1 MLQGERNTMRFVET
15 SIRKPVSVA
24 VGVLLIALFGFIGF
38 LSIPIQLTP
47 TMDRPRITV
56 ETAWRGASPQEVE
69 SEIVDEQEDQL
80 KSVARLIRMTSESKD
95 GLGTVI
101 LEFEVG
107 TDIDAALLKV
117 SNKLNQVPEYPAEAD
132 RPVISNVDL
141 RANAIAWFILRPK
154 PDNPVN
160 IYHFRDFAE
169 DVIKPRLE
177 RVKGVA
183 SSNIFGGQERQ
194 LRVEVDPYALA
205 ARGITIPQLGA
216 VLARENQNISAGDFD
231 EGKRRYIIRTVP
243 EFRSPAEIENVVV
256 TYDRGRPVYVRDVAK
271 VRLDYGDAAF
281 VVRQN
286 GHPAIAINAL
296 RETGSNVIE
305 TMRGI
310 RQAVAELNAGIVGER
325 GLTLTQV
332 YDETEYIASA
342 ITLVES
348 NIIVGGS
355 LAVLVLILF
364 LRSFSSTLIVGL
376 TIPISAVGTFLG
388 MSLLGRNLNV
398 ISLAGLAFAVGML
411 VDNSIVVLEN
421 IYRHR
426 QMGKPRWQAAY
437 DGAVEVWGAVLA
449 STLTTIAVFL
459 PVIFVQDEAGQLFR
473 DIAIAI
479 SVAVALSLL
488 VSMTVIPMLAARI
501 LRVTGEGREE
511 LLVTSRPVGLRGR
524 KQDGHTDGSSS
535 TSRQS
540 QRSFSNLWGFV
551 RFAAWLVDAIAA
563 FVYWL
568 CGSAFRRVMVVVVL
582 TILALGGSWW
592 LMPDAEYLP
601 EGNRNLILG
610 ILLPPPGYNLQEFE
624 AIGRSIE
631 NDLRPFWEAQPGTPE
646 AARLGGPLI
655 RDFFYVARG
664 RQVFMGVIARRPEEV
679 RGLIPVV
686 YRALGK
692 IPGMIPIVLQASLFQ
707 RNLGE
712 GRAIDV
718 EITGPQ
724 LAKLVRLGF
733 KVFLDSR
740 KLLPG
745 AQVRPIP
752 SLDLGNPEIQ
762 VIPDRDRMAELHLTG
777 SDLGYIVRAMIDG
790 VKVSEYEHEG
800 SNIDLILRSAR
811 RFTQRTQDIENLAI
825 NTPTGQIVT
834 LGSLARVLLVNG
846 PEQINHIERQRSI
859 VIRVIPPSHIPLQ
872 TAMRRLEQ
880 GILVPLRQSGAL
892 GPSDAIHLA
901 GTADKLTT
909 TRQALQ
915 GNFVLALVITY
926 LLMAALFESFLYPF
940 VIMFSVPLAAVG
952 GFVGLF
958 LVNRFLSVQPL
969 DILTMLGFV
978 ILIGV
983 VVNNAILIVHQALN
997 FMRKDGLGPREAIR
1011 ESVRSRVRPI
1021 LMSAVTSVCGML
1033 PLVLFP
1039 GPGSELYRG
1048 LGSVVVGGLSVSTVF
1063 TLFVVPTLFSLLLE
1077 IRSRLG
1083 RSQKRPLPS
1092 ERQEIIVG

>member
-1 MLQGERNTMRFVET
+1 MRFVET
-15 SIRKPVSVA
+15 SIRQPVGVA

-38 LSIPIQLTP
+38 FSIPIQLTP
-47 TMDRPRITV
+47 TVDRPRITV
-56 ETAWRGASPQEVE
+56 ETTWRGASPQEVE
-69 SEIVDEQEDQL
+69 NEIVDEQEDQL
-80 KSVARLIRMTSESKD
+80 KSIDRLVRLTSESKD
-95 GLGTVI
+95 GVGTVI

-117 SNKLNQVPEYPAEAD
+117 SNKLNQVPEYPPEAD

-154 PDNPVN
+154 SDGAVN
-160 IYHFRDFAE
+160 ISHLHDFAE
-169 DVIKPRLE
+169 DFIKPRLE

-183 SSNIFGGQERQ
+183 TSNVFGGQDRE
-194 LRVEVDPYALA
+194 LRVEIDPYALA

-216 VLARENQNISAGDFD
+216 VLARENQNISAGDFE
-231 EGKRRYIIRTVP
+231 EGKRRYVIRTVP
-243 EFRSPAEIENVVV
+243 EFRSPQEVENVVV
-256 TYDRGRPVYVRDVAK
+256 TYDHGKPVYVRDIAK
-271 VRLDYGDAAF
+271 VRLDYSDAEF

-286 GHPAIAINAL
+286 GHAALAINAL
-296 RETGSNVIE
+296 RATGSNVIE
-305 TMRGI
+305 TMHGI
-310 RQAVAELNAGIVGER
+310 RQAVAELNAGVIGER

-332 YDETEYIASA
+332 YDETEYIDSA
-342 ITLVES
+342 IGLVES
-348 NIIVGGS
+348 NIVVGGA
-355 LAVLVLILF
+355 LAVLVLMVF

-376 TIPISAVGTFLG
+376 AIPISAVGTFLG

-426 QMGKPRWQAAY
+426 QMGKSRWQAAY
-437 DGAVEVWGAVLA
+437 DGSVEVWGAVLA

-459 PVIFVQDEAGQLFR
+459 PVVFVQDEAGQLFR

-479 SVAVALSLL
+479 SVAVGLSLV
-488 VSMTVIPMLAARI
+488 VSMTVIPTLAARI
-501 LRVTGEGREE
+501 LRVSDEGEAE
-511 LLVTSRPVGLRGR
+511 RP
-524 KQDGHTDGSSS
+524 
-535 TSRQS
+535 
-540 QRSFSNLWGFV
+540 QRTFGNLWGLLWY
-551 RFAAWLVDAIAA
+551 AAWLVDATAA
-563 FVYWL
+563 CVYWL
-568 CGSAFRRVMVVVVL
+568 CGSVSRRLLVVGVL
-582 TILALGGSWW
+582 TMLALGGSWF

-601 EGNRNLILG
+601 EGNRNLLLG
-610 ILLPPPGYNLQEFE
+610 ILLPPPGYNLEEFE

-631 NDLRPFWEAQPGTPE
+631 NDLRPFWETQPGSPE
-646 AARLGGPLI
+646 AATLHGPLI
-655 RDFFYVARG
+655 RNFFYVARG

-712 GRAIDV
+712 GRSIDV
-718 EITGPQ
+718 EITGPE
-724 LAKLVRLGF
+724 LEKLVQLGF
-733 KVFLDSR
+733 KIFLESR
-740 KLLPG
+740 QLLPG

-752 SLDLGNPEIQ
+752 SLDLGNPEMQ
-762 VIPDRDRMAELHLTG
+762 VIPDRDRMAAMRLSG
-777 SDLGYIVRAMIDG
+777 SDLGYIVRSMIDG
-790 VKVSEYEHEG
+790 VKVSEYEYEG
-800 SNIDLILRSAR
+800 SKIDLIMRSGG
-811 RFTQRTQDIENLAI
+811 RFTQRTQDVENLAL
-825 NTPTGQIVT
+825 NAPTGQVVT
-834 LGSLARVLLVNG
+834 LGSVAKVLLVNG
-846 PEQINHIERQRSI
+846 PEQINHIERQRAI
-859 VIRVIPPSHIPLQ
+859 VIRVIPPPEVPLQ

-880 GILVPLRQSGAL
+880 EILLPLRQSGAL
-892 GPSDAIHLA
+892 GPSDAVNLA

-915 GNFVLALVITY
+915 GNFLLALVITF
-926 LLMAALFESFLYPF
+926 LLMAALFESFLYPL

-952 GFVGLF
+952 GFLGLALVNLF
-958 LVNRFLSVQPL
+958 LGSQPL

-997 FMRKDGLGPREAIR
+997 FMRKDGLEPRQAIR

-1021 LMSAVTSVCGML
+1021 MMSAVTSVFGML
-1033 PLVLFP
+1033 PLVLLP
-1039 GPGSELYRG
+1039 GAGSELYRG

-1063 TLFVVPTLFSLLLE
+1063 TLFVVPTLFSLVLE
-1077 IRSRLG
+1077 AQSKLRVSRQPQV
-1083 RSQKRPLPS
+1083 SPEP
-1092 ERQEIIVG
+1092 QEIVVG